1 MPVVNTGTE
10 SNGIS
15 AHGTIIKRNGANIAE
30 LKDITPPALTRKAHR
45 HDDSQLGRRQLRGRN
60 PAQG

>member
-15 AHGTIIKRNGANIAE
+15 AHGTIIKRNGA
-30 LKDITPPALTRKAHR
+30 LTSR
-45 HDDSQLGRRQLRGRN
+45 S
-60 PAQG
+60 